1 MSVST
6 ILGDS
11 TPPRSR
17 ARTRV
22 ADLGQR
28 VLSPATAS
36 AMASMFRVL
45 GDPTRVRLIAALAAG
60 ELTVGALAH
69 AVGMTESAVS
79 HQLRVLKDAR
89 MVKGRPAGRQVF
101 YALDDLHVLTLF
113 RQALTHARE
122 GVAGPEPTR

>member
-6 ILGDS
+6 ISPDS
-11 TPPRSR
+11 L
-17 ARTRV
+17 ARRRTRIRV
-22 ADLGQR
+22 ADFGPR
-28 VLSPATAS
+28 GVSPATAS
-36 AMASMFRVL
+36 AVAAMFRVL
-45 GDPTRVRLIAALAAG
+45 GDATRVRLIAALAAG
-60 ELTVGALAH
+60 ELTVGALAQ

-89 MVKGRPAGRQVF
+89 MVKGRPEGRQVF

-122 GVAGPEPTR
+122 PAGRREDVR

>member
-1 MSVST
+1 MSMTTVLRDPGT
-6 ILGDS
+6 
-11 TPPRSR
+11 RSR
-17 ARTRV
+17 ARARV
-22 ADLGQR
+22 ADSGQPA
-28 VLSPATAS
+28 LSPATAS

-45 GDPTRVRLIAALAAG
+45 GDPTRVRLIGALASG
-60 ELTVGALAH
+60 ERTVGALAH

-89 MVKGRPAGRQVF
+89 MVKGRPAGRQVY

-122 GVAGPEPTR
+122 ATGAEAPR

>member
-1 MSVST
+1 MSMTTVLRDPGT
-6 ILGDS
+6 
-11 TPPRSR
+11 RSR
-17 ARTRV
+17 ARARV
-22 ADLGQR
+22 ADLGQPA
-28 VLSPATAS
+28 LSPATAS

-45 GDPTRVRLIAALAAG
+45 GDPTRVRLIGALASG
-60 ELTVGALAH
+60 ERTVGALAQ

-89 MVKGRPAGRQVF
+89 MVKGRPAGRQVY

-122 GVAGPEPTR
+122 APGGEAPR